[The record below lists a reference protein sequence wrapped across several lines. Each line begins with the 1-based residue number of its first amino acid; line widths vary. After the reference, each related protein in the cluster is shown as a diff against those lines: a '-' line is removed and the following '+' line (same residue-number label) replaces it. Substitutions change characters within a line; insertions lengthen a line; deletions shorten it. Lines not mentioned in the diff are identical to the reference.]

1 MAFEFKLPDVGEG
14 TTEGEIIRWLV
25 AIGDT
30 VALDQPLVEVETDKA
45 VVELPA
51 PKPGI
56 VLARFGEEGETV
68 AVGSTLVI
76 IGQPD
81 EKPAGAD
88 PREVLHGK
96 EAIKNEEK
104 DPQGLRDHPSTAPAP
119 FSGDPRIQ
127 AAPATRRLA
136 REAGLDLRE
145 IRGSGPR
152 GRIVPDDVRQAREQT
167 GSPRPISSLGVSDT
181 RRLVVLRGLRK
192 KIAEHMTL
200 SWQQIPHVTVVEKL
214 DASAL
219 VDFRQSMKAMA
230 LRRGMS
236 NLTYLPILAKM
247 IAALMSE
254 YPVFNARWDGNEV
267 FQYDAVHVGIAVDT
281 PEGLVVPVLR
291 HVESQGLFD
300 VAQGILDLVDRAKGH
315 KLGPDALSGS
325 TITVTGGGALGG
337 LFATP
342 IINYPEVA
350 IIGMYPMVKEASH
363 VNGTWEEH
371 PMLHISLTFDHR
383 IADGVMASQFLGA
396 LKGLLIEPT
405 SLLGYLR

>member
-25 AIGDT
+25 SVGDT
-30 VALDQPLVEVETDKA
+30 VVLDQPLVEVETDKA

-51 PKPGI
+51 PKPGTI
-56 VLARFGEEGETV
+56 LARFGEEGETI
-68 AVGSTLVI
+68 AVGSTLVL
-76 IGQPD
+76 IGQDD
-81 EKPAGAD
+81 EKPPTASS
-88 PREVLHGK
+88 REVLHHAETVPVSQSGTNENQTSLR
-96 EAIKNEEK
+96 EA
-104 DPQGLRDHPSTAPAP
+104 LHPAV
-119 FSGDPRIQ
+119 Q

-136 REAGLDLRE
+136 KEAGLDLGD

-152 GRIVPDDVRQAREQT
+152 GRIVPDDVRRARSQAVQPAT
-167 GSPRPISSLGVSDT
+167 PRPHESADARHPL
-181 RRLVVLRGLRK
+181 VLRGLRK
-192 KIAEHMTL
+192 KIADHMAL

-214 DASAL
+214 DAKAL
-219 VDFRQSMKAMA
+219 VAFRQTMKAMA
-230 LRRGMS
+230 LQQGLS
-236 NLTYLPILAKM
+236 NLTYLPILTKM
-247 IAALMSE
+247 IAALVPQ
-254 YPVFNARWDGNEV
+254 YPMFNARWDGQEI

-291 HVESQGLFD
+291 HVESMGLFD
-300 VAQGILDLVDRAKGH
+300 LARALPDLVERAKGH

-342 IINYPEVA
+342 IINHPEVA
-350 IIGMYPMVKEASH
+350 IIGMYPMVQEAVL

-396 LKGLLIEPT
+396 LKRLLIEPMT
-405 SLLGYLR
+405 LLGYLR